1 MFGLHA
7 RLFEYIYSLKKHL
20 ICIIPIFF
28 NDKNVCLLDFNEL
41 GQTNKKDT
49 ELTCVRD
56 RSKRERYID
65 RHKSER

>member
-7 RLFEYIYSLKKHL
+7 RLFEYIYSMKKHL
-20 ICIIPIFF
+20 ICIIPIFFFF

-49 ELTCVRD
+49 ELTCARD
-56 RSKRERYID
+56 RYARERDI
-65 RHKSER
+65 